1 MLELIRPLINV
12 DGIIYHDVPDNRK
25 IKAKETFENCC
36 EILEENFVHVQAA
49 LHSAI
54 KVVLR
59 FNIYD

>member
-1 MLELIRPLINV
+1 MTK
-12 DGIIYHDVPDNRK
+12 IIYHDVPDTRK
-25 IKAKETFENCC
+25 IKAQETFDNCC